1 MDPRVGA
8 YPGSF
13 NPPTIAHLAIAHR
26 ALRHAELSRVDLVV
40 SRVALGKE
48 QVELPLLDDRVAV
61 LTDVARSHPW
71 LGVRVTD
78 ARLLVDIAH
87 GYDVLVMGADK
98 WAQVLDPSWYG
109 SEAARDAAL
118 AELPRVL
125 VTPRPGFNISDAE
138 VLPLDEDHGHVSSSA
153 AREGRRELMLP
164 EAAAFDA
171 ATGAW
176 SDPARYRVLRG
187 LDS

>member
-1 MDPRVGA
+1 MAPRVGV

-13 NPPTIAHLAIAHR
+13 NPPTVAHLAIAR
-26 ALRHAELSRVDLVV
+26 SARRHAELSRVDFVV

-48 QVELPLLDDRVAV
+48 HVELPLLDDRVSV
-61 LTDVARSHPW
+61 LEHVARSHPW
-71 LGVRVTD
+71 LRVRVTD

-109 SEAARDAAL
+109 SDAARDAAL

-125 VTPRPGFNISDAE
+125 VAPRPGFAVAGAE
-138 VLPLDEDHGHVSSSA
+138 LLPLDDDHSHVSSSA
-153 AREGRRELMLP
+153 ARDGQSEMMLP

-171 ATGAW
+171 ETGAW
-176 SDPARYRVLRG
+176 SDLGRYRDLRG
-187 LDS
+187 LSE

>member
-1 MDPRVGA
+1 MAPRVGV

-13 NPPTIAHLAIAHR
+13 NPPTVAHLAIAHS
-26 ALRHAELSRVDLVV
+26 ALRHAELSRVNLVV

-48 QVELPLLDDRVAV
+48 HVELPLLDDRVAV

-78 ARLLVDIAH
+78 ERLLVDIAH

-125 VTPRPGFNISDAE
+125 VAPRPGFEIAGAE
-138 VLPLDEDHGHVSSSA
+138 LLPLDDDHRHVSSSA
-153 AREGRRELMLP
+153 ARDGQRDLMVP

-187 LDS
+187 LDA